1 MIQNAVCEA
10 FLSTIAPTHLRG
22 KFNEELLCHFLFFF
36 ADETAGFLLTVLSEA
51 DYEEYISIVVEF
63 VLLISLS
70 LAENILSHTRQE
82 RSSDQ

>member
-1 MIQNAVCEA
+1 LIQTAVCEA
-10 FLSTIAPTHLRG
+10 FLTTITPTHLRG
-22 KFNEELLCHFLFFF
+22 KFNEELLWHFKFFF

-51 DYEEYISIVVEF
+51 DYEKYISIVVEF

-70 LAENILSHTRQE
+70 LAENILSPYPPE